1 MKTCRL
7 CGKSLGDVVTECV
20 FCGYDFN
27 TDTVNQSF
35 KAQPEKVAAKNRE
48 AAAKSQGSGARQALV
63 SPAVKKFALI
73 GLAVVIFS
81 ILLKNNFNVTAV
93 LNEASIIFTKITTG
107 KIINDKSAKKD
118 DKENKKIELISV
130 RSFKIPAK
138 ISRYEKLKVE
148 GIFFDNDKSFIV
160 INGRV
165 VPEGKT
171 FENVTVKKINS
182 DTVELIAGGETKMLR
197 VNQSIP
203 FPAR

>member
-7 CGKSLGDVVTECV
+7 CGKSLGDDVAACV

-27 TDTVNQSF
+27 TDMVNQSF
-35 KAQPEKVAAKNRE
+35 KAKPEKAAAKNRE
-48 AAAKSQGSGARQALV
+48 TGAKQALI

-73 GLAVVIFS
+73 GVAVVIFS
-81 ILLKNNFNVTAV
+81 ILYKNNFDINSL
-93 LNEASIIFTKITTG
+93 LNEAGNIVNRLKSEKSA
-107 KIINDKSAKKD
+107 KDKSAKND
-118 DKENKKIELISV
+118 NKETQKVELISV
-130 RSFKIPAK
+130 RSFRTPEK

-148 GIFFDNDKSFIV
+148 GIFLDNDNSFVV

-171 FENVTVKKINS
+171 FENVTVKKVDS
-182 DTVELIAGGETKMLR
+182 DSVELIVGGETKVLK

-203 FPAR
+203 FPPK